1 MTAPSNNHAIS
12 LIAIP
17 SHTDHGDSGSISLGG
32 APWHASCM
40 CMTMSFQQRG
50 VPVSILMKRSGV
62 SFFTRRVLQRWLRGE
77 ISTDTAVELIQGDQA
92 ERIIGTWTNLR
103 A

>member
-1 MTAPSNNHAIS
+1 MPDAR
-12 LIAIP
+12 
-17 SHTDHGDSGSISLGG
+17 
-32 APWHASCM
+32 WHAFCIALD
-40 CMTMSFQQRG
+40 MSFEQRG

-77 ISTDTAVELIQGDQA
+77 ISTDTAVELIQSDQA
-92 ERIIGTWTNLR
+92 ERIIGTWTNMR